1 MAFLSNF
8 TLLLTGIG
16 LGLLISAPV
25 GPVNVLC
32 IQGSLSKGFVAG
44 LAIGFGALLADLM
57 IAAMAALGITVISG
71 FMKAYEVPVQIGG
84 GVILL
89 IFGLRLLLAR
99 PKLLYVEPG
108 SQCLMAHIG
117 ALPQSFL
124 LTITN
129 PGAILGIFAVVG
141 SAGSAVGGLASYREA
156 LFLLAGMFLGA
167 AMWWL
172 GLAGLVASFRRNI
185 TEQRLRL
192 INQIA
197 GGLLI
202 LSGAAL
208 FLKVGFW

>member
-1 MAFLSNF
+1 M
-8 TLLLTGIG
+8 
-16 LGLLISAPV
+16 
-25 GPVNVLC
+25 
-32 IQGSLSKGFVAG
+32 
-44 LAIGFGALLADLM
+44 
-57 IAAMAALGITVISG
+57 
-71 FMKAYEVPVQIGG
+71 QIGG

-89 IFGLRLLLAR
+89 LFGLRLLLAR
-99 PKLLYVEPG
+99 PKLHNVEPG

-167 AMWWL
+167 ALWWL